1 MPAIFDLLYREYCCA
16 RLVEMRKQL
25 LISPPEMH
33 EARGAPCEAKGDRGA
48 SPVGGSETTGPPR
61 AFSQPYHFT
70 RGGHA
75 RFSFTPKCAIEPS
88 SNSKPPTI
96 SLPMSAYRVDRK

>member
-33 EARGAPCEAKGDRGA
+33 EAPEAPCRAKGDGGA
-48 SPVGGSETTGPPR
+48 SPVGGSETTGRHAHSPSQIISR
-61 AFSQPYHFT
+61 AAATCH
-70 RGGHA
+70 
-75 RFSFTPKCAIEPS
+75 
-88 SNSKPPTI
+88 
-96 SLPMSAYRVDRK
+96 